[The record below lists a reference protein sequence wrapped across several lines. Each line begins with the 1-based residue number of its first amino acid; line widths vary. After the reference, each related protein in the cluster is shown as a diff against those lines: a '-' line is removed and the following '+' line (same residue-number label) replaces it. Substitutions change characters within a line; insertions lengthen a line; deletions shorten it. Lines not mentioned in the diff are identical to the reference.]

1 MGKRRSAAGSL
12 DMVLCHECGRAVAD
26 GLALCGACGLELGKA
41 FVPRACPDCGGTM
54 RSGSVYGDME
64 TTMVFHDT
72 GEERYL
78 RALACP
84 RCRQVRFLVDFE
96 TDV

>member
-1 MGKRRSAAGSL
+1 
-12 DMVLCHECGRAVAD
+12 MVQCNECGRSVPD
-26 GLALCGACGLELGKA
+26 GFSLCGSCGLAVGDAYVRKG
-41 FVPRACPDCGGTM
+41 CPDCGRTM

-64 TTMVFHDT
+64 ATIVFHDT

-78 RALACP
+78 RALVCP
-84 RCRQVRFLVDFE
+84 ACRQVQFLVDFE